1 MVYVGT
7 RLSFSGRRIVYVRGS
22 LDSTSGR
29 RIVFNGNGSGLN
41 RSGCRIM

>member
-22 LDSTSGR
+22 LDSSGR
-29 RIVFNGNGSGLN
+29 RIEFNGNESGLN
-41 RSGCRIM
+41 RSECRIM